1 MWLNPFF
8 RFLNVRRPHACARH
22 ILADKQVNRTL
33 DQFCSFAEKHIVV
46 CTAAVYALRTVAL
59 FYYAF
64 GVYMLLSSQA
74 PNTIIYND
82 INDNKTLIQWRKS
95 HSERG
100 RGAAAA
106 TRQTFY
112 AYLHIVSVARI
123 ISTKTTVPFCKDH
136 PAIVFR
142 ANVCHRVVIVYT
154 ILIYKYTQVYL

>member
-1 MWLNPFF
+1 MINFVASPKNILS
-8 RFLNVRRPHACARH
+8 CAPYCVPSH
-22 ILADKQVNRTL
+22 CFIMLL
-33 DQFCSFAEKHIVV
+33 V
-46 CTAAVYALRTVAL
+46 C
-59 FYYAF
+59 
-64 GVYMLLSSQA
+64 MLLSSQA

-154 ILIYKYTQVYL
+154 ILIYKYTLVYL